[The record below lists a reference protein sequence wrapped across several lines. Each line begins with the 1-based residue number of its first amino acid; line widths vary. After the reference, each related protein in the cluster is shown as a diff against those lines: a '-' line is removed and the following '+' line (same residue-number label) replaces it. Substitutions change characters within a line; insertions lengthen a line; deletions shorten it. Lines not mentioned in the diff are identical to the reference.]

1 MPSTIPYDPQLVL
14 ANIVSLDALNL
25 VDQIS
30 GLQNPVDDA
39 QDALNNLLQSRRS
52 LDMTKTEL
60 LNLGIGTKK
69 IDDARDN
76 LNAAIAQ
83 AAETYADKRVEAEQQ
98 IPDLRSQISGK
109 HVQMESPVDYVK
121 TQIKTM
127 PLASDSI
134 NMDVQYFSLDTN
146 AEDATALSTNV
157 ASYVANSMGYLG
169 SDVATKMSNTAAA
182 QVADQTSKH
191 SLSGTLV
198 MTVSCTHKNASI
210 LAPFVLNVD
219 KSIKVWNHLFP
230 KDKIVPTS
238 TKSMMEIASQDDPDD
253 AEGSEGGGGKPK
265 ANKFSIISGM
275 TFGSSFV
282 GMVHILNTSSTTVSE
297 SMTSIVTSLQAQMDA
312 GAWFAKASG
321 GFGVNASIAN
331 DVKNMLSSQN
341 INSHVTM
348 ICMGAIPSMVA
359 NEVKLGVETF
369 SKFDPKSSLEALAT
383 IQNATNAEQDTV
395 KQSADAA
402 RTGGQMV
409 SMKAGE
415 VKAALSALSEISDGA
430 NKILDIN
437 SMMTALEDYLKKAA
451 DGASGVP
458 INYYL
463 KDITKGMLA
472 EMWVAKYYPG
482 KYMAI
487 TYDDTEP
494 KKQDPPAGP

>member
-14 ANIVSLDALNL
+14 ANIVSLEALDL

-30 GLQNPVDDA
+30 ELQKPVDDA
-39 QDALNNLLQSRRS
+39 QDKLNNLLMSRRS

-60 LNLGIGTKK
+60 LNLGIDTSKIDGAMDTLNDSIVDSAKTYAEKK
-69 IDDARDN
+69 IS
-76 LNAAIAQ
+76 
-83 AAETYADKRVEAEQQ
+83 AENQ
-98 IPDLRSQISGK
+98 IPDIRAQISGK

-146 AEDATALSTNV
+146 QQDSQAFAASIS
-157 ASYVANSMGYLG
+157 SYVANSMSYLG
-169 SDVATKMSNTAAA
+169 KSVATQMSTAASS

-198 MTVSCTHKNASI
+198 MSVSCTHKNASI

-219 KSIKVWNHLFP
+219 KGIKVWNHLFSD
-230 KDKIVPTS
+230 DKIVPTS
-238 TKSMMEIASQDDPDD
+238 TKNMMDIATKGDPDE
-253 AEGSEGGGGKPK
+253 AAGGDGKKPK
-265 ANKFSIISGM
+265 FNKFSIISGM

-282 GMVHILNTSSTTVSE
+282 GMVHVLNTSNTSVSE
-297 SMTSIVTSLQAQMDA
+297 SMTGIVSSLQAQMDA

-321 GFGVNASIAN
+321 GFGVNTSIAN

-359 NEVKLGVETF
+359 NEVKLGVEKF
-369 SKFDPKSSLEALAT
+369 SEFSPKTSLEALAT
-383 IQNATNAEQDTV
+383 LQNATVSDQDTV

-402 RTGGQMV
+402 RTGGQMI

-415 VKAALSALSEISDGA
+415 VKAALSALAEIDDGS

-451 DGASGVP
+451 DGNSGVP

-463 KDITKGMLA
+463 KDITKSMLA

-482 KYMAI
+482 KYMGI

-494 KKQDPPAGP
+494 KKEEKPAQ

>member
-14 ANIVSLDALNL
+14 ANIVGNEALDL
-25 VDQIS
+25 VKQIS
-30 GLQNPVDDA
+30 DLQGPVDSA
-39 QDALNNLLQSRRS
+39 QEELSTLLASRRS

-60 LNLGIGTKK
+60 LNLGITTKK
-69 IDDARDN
+69 VDESVTK
-76 LNAAIAQ
+76 LNDKIEEAASK
-83 AAETYADKRVEAEQQ
+83 YADEKVTAEEKIQ
-98 IPDLRSQISGK
+98 PLRAQISRV
-109 HVQMESPVDYVK
+109 HIQMESPVDYVK
-121 TQIKTM
+121 SQIKSM

-146 AEDATALSTNV
+146 QQDASSFAGSISSYVSASMSWLGKDV
-157 ASYVANSMGYLG
+157 ASQ
-169 SDVATKMSNTAAA
+169 MSNSASQ
-182 QVADQTSKH
+182 QVSDQTSKH
-191 SLSGTLV
+191 SISGTLV
-198 MTVSCTHKNASI
+198 LSVSCTHKNASV

-219 KSIKVWNHLFP
+219 KAIKVWNHLF
-230 KDKIVPTS
+230 KDEKIVPTS
-238 TKSMMEIASQDDPDD
+238 TKNMMEIANQDDPDGPN
-253 AEGSEGGGGKPK
+253 AK
-265 ANKFSIISGM
+265 KFSIISGM

-282 GMVHILNTSSTTVSE
+282 GMVHILNTSSTSVSE
-297 SMTSIVTSLQAQMDA
+297 KMTTVVTSLQAQMDA
-312 GAWFAKASG
+312 GAWFSKASG
-321 GFGVNASIAN
+321 GFGVNTSIAN

-341 INSHVTM
+341 INSHVTL

-359 NEVKLGVETF
+359 NEVKLGVEKF
-369 SKFDPKSSLEALAT
+369 ANFDPKSSMAALAT
-383 IQNATNAEQDTV
+383 LQNATVAGQETV

-415 VKAALSALSEISDGA
+415 LRAALSALAEIDDGS

-451 DGASGVP
+451 DGTSGIPV
-458 INYYL
+458 NYYL

-487 TYDDTEP
+487 TYDDVEP
-494 KKQDPPAGP
+494 KQPETTPA